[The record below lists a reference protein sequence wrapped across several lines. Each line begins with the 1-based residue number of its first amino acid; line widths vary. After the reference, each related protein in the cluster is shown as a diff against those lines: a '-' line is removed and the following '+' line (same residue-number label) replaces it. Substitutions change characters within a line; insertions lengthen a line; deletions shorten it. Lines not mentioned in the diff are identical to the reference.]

1 MPRPL
6 KQFVVLTLDLFLAV
20 FSVWL
25 AYYLRLGYFISILEV
40 TEGKYPLLAAALSCI
55 LIVPI
60 FLFFKLYSSV
70 FRFGGLHSMVA
81 LAKAT
86 AAYGIIFM
94 FIITV
99 VGLDGVPRTIGLIQP
114 TIFIFLLGLSRVL
127 ARLLLGEINIFRK
140 LLDDRPRVLIY
151 GAESAGIELAS
162 VLKRSAEVQIVGF
175 LHDDVNLH
183 GNRIEGLP
191 VYDPSDVQIIA
202 KNLNVTEVML
212 ALPLVNRRRR
222 SAILQFLNE
231 NNMKVRSL
239 PSYSDLALGRVTV
252 NDILELSAD
261 DVLGRDVVLPNK
273 DLMSKDIEGKV
284 VVVTGAGGSIGSE
297 LCYQI
302 LLRHPKK
309 LLLIDH
315 SEFALFT
322 VHEKLLSN
330 ILLQD
335 NLIEI
340 FPILGSVN
348 DVLMLTKVFEEFL
361 PETVFHAAAYKHVP
375 LVEANKFEGIKNNV
389 FGTYNLA
396 QIAIALGVKKF
407 VLISTDK
414 AVRPTNIM
422 GASKRLAEMI
432 LQALSSTQT
441 ATTFAMVRFG
451 NVLDSSGSV
460 MPLFRSQIRTGG
472 PLTLTHPDVTRYFMT
487 VSEAAELVIQAAEMT
502 KNVSKN
508 VQVAPVYLLDMGE
521 PVKIIELARSMI
533 KLSGMSVYEAATGDG
548 DIEIKITGLRPGEKL
563 FEELLIGGSI
573 SNTSHPKIKVG
584 DESFLPWS
592 KLQVELNF
600 LQKSMQDFDEQSVV
614 TIMSKLV
621 TGFVPNN

>member
-1 MPRPL
+1 M
-6 KQFVVLTLDLFLAV
+6 
-20 FSVWL
+20 
-25 AYYLRLGYFISILEV
+25 GLE
-40 TEGKYPLLAAALSCI
+40 
-55 LIVPI
+55 
-60 FLFFKLYSSV
+60 
-70 FRFGGLHSMVA
+70 R
-81 LAKAT
+81 
-86 AAYGIIFM
+86 
-94 FIITV
+94 
-99 VGLDGVPRTIGLIQP
+99 
-114 TIFIFLLGLSRVL
+114 
-127 ARLLLGEINIFRK
+127 
-140 LLDDRPRVLIY
+140 
-151 GAESAGIELAS
+151 AGIELAS

-175 LHDDVNLH
+175 LHDDVKLH

-191 VYDPSDVQIIA
+191 VYDPSGVQIIA

-212 ALPLVNRRRR
+212 ALPSVNRRRR

-231 NNMKVRSL
+231 NNMIVRAL

-348 DVLMLTKVFEEFL
+348 DVLMLTKVFEKFL

-375 LVEANKFEGIKNNV
+375 LVEANKFEGIKNNA

-407 VLISTDK
+407 VLISK
-414 AVRPTNIM
+414 
-422 GASKRLAEMI
+422 
-432 LQALSSTQT
+432 
-441 ATTFAMVRFG
+441 
-451 NVLDSSGSV
+451 
-460 MPLFRSQIRTGG
+460 
-472 PLTLTHPDVTRYFMT
+472 
-487 VSEAAELVIQAAEMT
+487 
-502 KNVSKN
+502 
-508 VQVAPVYLLDMGE
+508 
-521 PVKIIELARSMI
+521 
-533 KLSGMSVYEAATGDG
+533 
-548 DIEIKITGLRPGEKL
+548 
-563 FEELLIGGSI
+563 
-573 SNTSHPKIKVG
+573 
-584 DESFLPWS
+584 
-592 KLQVELNF
+592 
-600 LQKSMQDFDEQSVV
+600 
-614 TIMSKLV
+614 
-621 TGFVPNN
+621 